1 MTMPPGKETAL
12 GSVVVVG
19 TEKCFH
25 ASFNTHPKKT
35 YGFALAVKVATG
47 W

>member
-1 MTMPPGKETAL
+1 MTPGKEMAL
-12 GSVVVVG
+12 GSIVVVG
-19 TEKCFH
+19 TGKCFH
-25 ASFNTHPKKT
+25 RSSNTHPKKT